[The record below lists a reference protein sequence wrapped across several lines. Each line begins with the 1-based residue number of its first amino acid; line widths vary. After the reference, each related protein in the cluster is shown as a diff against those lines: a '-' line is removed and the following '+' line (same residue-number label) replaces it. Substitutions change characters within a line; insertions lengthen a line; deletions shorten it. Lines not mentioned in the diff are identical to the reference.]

1 MKRKYLLSL
10 PLVVLMTAC
19 GSQSETGKAN
29 TKQSLPK
36 DATVIAEDDANYT
49 QALSSLFSCLLNF
62 GGSTVMASV
71 DASAKVDIKEEG
83 YKMKIDT
90 SLKADLGF
98 RVTEEHSTVV
108 AGVTIPKVDWK
119 SILPTEQ
126 EQQVAEVLT
135 KMGGGKVNLC
145 LTYDATEEGALLY
158 VDVTDSKVKS
168 GIIEALK
175 LAQDSFKTMT
185 PEEVFEAFFGTGL
198 FSVKVSYLLNTL
210 YENYPEALAALVEY
224 LPVEGFADPAYYF
237 LSRLQSI
244 LNEYGVYQYLLIGAG
259 LFAGLKA
266 EVGYKPGEKEGT
278 ISEVF
283 AALNLTGKQISDMVN
298 SMYGEDEEKINI
310 SGNAGIY
317 LAAGT
322 STGASIPSLE
332 DVKVATDLSYNKN
345 RAVSNVKLHVDY
357 NEKAQ
362 SAFNAYVPASAEGY
376 KDATASV
383 AMVIALLLS
392 GSNQSQAQ

>member
-10 PLVVLMTAC
+10 PLVALMTAC
-19 GSQSETGKAN
+19 GSQSGTGRAN

-49 QALSSLFSCLLNF
+49 QALGSLFICLSNI

-126 EQQVAEVLT
+126 EQVADALT

-145 LTYDATEEGALLY
+145 LTYDATEEGTLLY

-175 LAQDSFKTMT
+175 LAQDYFKTMT

-198 FSVKVSYLLNTL
+198 FSVKVSYLLNAL
-210 YENYPEALAALVEY
+210 YENYPEALAALTEY
-224 LPVEGFADPAYYF
+224 LPVEGFADPAYYL
-237 LSRLQSI
+237 LSHLESI
-244 LNEYGVYQYLLIGAG
+244 LNEYGVYQYLLLGAG

-298 SMYGEDEEKINI
+298 SAYGEGEEKINI

-322 STGASIPSLE
+322 GTGASIPSLE
-332 DVKVATDLSYNKN
+332 DIKVATDLSYNKN

-362 SAFNAYVPASAEGY
+362 SAFNAYVPASTEGY
-376 KDATASV
+376 KDATGAV

-392 GSNQSQAQ
+392 GSNQSQPQ